1 MVPRQQVGY
10 ASHCLGAILTSQRVI
25 ITDGQLRILQSIA
38 TAERDSSAPHV
49 ITSMLWVGPAL
60 LMSHAAGRVELA
72 LLSGKRV
79 PVCSLA
85 RLGSYV
91 LAGATADSLILL
103 QRRGDQWLVSTRKV
117 LVGALLMQAWL
128 CLLAEQHAYGTWP
141 NVRLELQHLVK
152 HFNVQPGSDVALAE
166 ALLAAGCGDLL
177 RPCTH
182 FVEAAGI
189 SRCAHAAASNDW
201 LHATEQVLQVR
212 AALASASACW
222 PAWLPPDVRLLPS
235 SSQNPSPESV
245 RNLHKPFR
253 HPMTFVT
260 DLCSRSP
267 LEGGVAVLACLWADQ
282 LRRRVDAVPVQVLA
296 WCPNVWCPHALGAR
310 FTRAWCCRPLLP
322 HDFQKVV

>member
-1 MVPRQQVGY
+1 MVPPDQVGY

-25 ITDGQLRILQSIA
+25 MTDGQLRLLQSIA
-38 TAERDSSAPHV
+38 TAERDATSPHA

-60 LMSHAAGRVELA
+60 LMTHAAGRVELA
-72 LLSGKRV
+72 LLNGKRV

-85 RLGSYV
+85 RVGSYV

-103 QRRGDQWLVSTRKV
+103 HRRGEQWLISTRKV

-128 CLLAEQHAYGTWP
+128 CLLTEEHPYGTWP

-152 HFNVQPGSDVALAE
+152 HFNVQPASDVALAE

-212 AALASASACW
+212 LYPRVVLGTHPHCPVLHQLW
-222 PAWLPPDVRLLPS
+222 LGLLRYNPGRPLPP
-235 SSQNPSPESV
+235 
-245 RNLHKPFR
+245 
-253 HPMTFVT
+253 
-260 DLCSRSP
+260 
-267 LEGGVAVLACLWADQ
+267 G
-282 LRRRVDAVPVQVLA
+282 
-296 WCPNVWCPHALGAR
+296 
-310 FTRAWCCRPLLP
+310 
-322 HDFQKVV
+322 